1 MTLAFLLQAVNM
13 LAFSHY
19 TTPELVVF
27 GSAFTGLC
35 YGTIFTLMPA
45 ATADFYGIRNLGV
58 NYGLVFTAFGVA
70 GVVGPLLGAGIN
82 DHFKSYFYA
91 YQISAGMLV
100 LGAVLA
106 MLTKPPGTRAT
117 PAAPQPDVSL
127 REPILQQLKPKPNPM
142 NPTRLLTTLALAGS
156 LALSHAQ
163 STMSTAAATPRA
175 GPRPERPG
183 TNHPGHQEPGSLA
196 DLGRRFADAQ

>member
-13 LAFSHY
+13 LAFSYY
-19 TTPELVVF
+19 TTPALVVF

-70 GVVGPLLGAGIN
+70 GVVGPMLGARIN
-82 DHFKSYFYA
+82 DHYNSYLYA

-106 MLTKPPGTRAT
+106 ILTKPPGSAGHASG
-117 PAAPQPDVSL
+117 AAD
-127 REPILQQLKPKPNPM
+127 RCFA
-142 NPTRLLTTLALAGS
+142 R
-156 LALSHAQ
+156 
-163 STMSTAAATPRA
+163 
-175 GPRPERPG
+175 
-183 TNHPGHQEPGSLA
+183 NHPPH
-196 DLGRRFADAQ
+196 